1 MAHEKKT
8 TGTKKQS
15 KKEHFLQI
23 YLPLSF
29 FLLLVIIAA
38 GLVINISGS
47 KIQSVQHW
55 SNISVVILVVPLLF
69 SSLIFLAIFI
79 LLIIGQ
85 AKFLKWLPI
94 HVANLHV
101 FIMKIAVV
109 IMNGSNKII
118 SPVINSKSKLFSL
131 KSIWKKGRI

>member
-1 MAHEKKT
+1 MAPEKKT

-15 KKEHFLQI
+15 KQEHFLQI

-29 FLLLVIIAA
+29 FILLVIITA

-55 SNISVVILVVPLLF
+55 ANISVVILVIPLLF

-94 HVANLHV
+94 NAANLHV

-109 IMNGSNKII
+109 IMNGSNKIV
-118 SPVINSKSKLFSL
+118 SPVIKTKSKLFSL
-131 KSIWKKGRI
+131 KSICKKGRI

>member
-1 MAHEKKT
+1 MAPEKKT
-8 TGTKKQS
+8 TGKKEQS

-23 YLPLSF
+23 YLPLIF

-55 SNISVVILVVPLLF
+55 ANISVVILVVPLLF
-69 SSLIFLAIFI
+69 STLIFLAII
-79 LLIIGQ
+79 LLMIFGQ

-94 HVANLHV
+94 HAANLHV
-101 FIMKIAVV
+101 FIMKIAVL
-109 IMNGSNKII
+109 IMNGSNKLV
-118 SPVINSKSKLFSL
+118 SPVIKSKSKIFSL

>member
-1 MAHEKKT
+1 MAPEKKT
-8 TGTKKQS
+8 TGSKEQS

-23 YLPLSF
+23 YLPLII

-38 GLVINISGS
+38 GLAINISVS

-55 SNISVVILVVPLLF
+55 ANISVVILVVPLLF
-69 SSLIFLAIFI
+69 STLIFLAIF
-79 LLIIGQ
+79 LLIIIGQ

-94 HVANLHV
+94 HAANLHV
-101 FIMKIAVV
+101 FIMKIAVL
-109 IMNGSNKII
+109 IMNGSNKLVSPII
-118 SPVINSKSKLFSL
+118 KSKSKIFSL